1 MNFSKKF
8 ILEFGARETTNQFGM
23 ALLKMVSITNEV
35 RTNHL
40 PIDALQGTV
49 NWVVYPF
56 YIYHAGRYKKTHLAL
71 CCCGD

>member
-49 NWVVYPF
+49 N
-56 YIYHAGRYKKTHLAL
+56 
-71 CCCGD
+71 